1 MKYILLAIL
10 IAVVYVFAYCLCQM
24 AGEDQYPDI
33 LDDTFSEDE
42 FDEDMEKAMREM
54 GNPL

>member
-33 LDDTFSEDE
+33 PDPFSEDE
-42 FDEDMEKAMREM
+42 
-54 GNPL
+54 